1 MKQGRRAAVCILAA
15 VLALILAACGGV
27 SSEDVTAYI
36 QGELDASYLGQYNED
51 YLELL
56 DLTEEEAE
64 EAYQAWVASEADWLL
79 YYIDVQYYDDQ
90 VLAEAEELVRAIY
103 AKSSY
108 TVGDT
113 NKLKDGNF
121 VTEVLIRPV
130 EVMYLLDE
138 TAIQDIYAEVCGEAG
153 LTTYDQI
160 SALSEEEYN
169 ALEVEYAYRV
179 LAELEAL
186 LPQISY
192 GEEQSIMVQMELG
205 EDNNYTMLESD
216 WMDMNEV
223 IIDYGGVY
231 LP

>member
-179 LAELEAL
+179 LAELESL

-192 GEEQSIMVQMELG
+192 GKEQSIMVQMELG

>member
-1 MKQGRRAAVCILAA
+1 MCILAA

>member
-179 LAELEAL
+179 LAELESL

>member
-1 MKQGRRAAVCILAA
+1 MCILAA

-179 LAELEAL
+179 LAELESL